1 MGLTLLEAPAA
12 PLVALEDAQVH
23 LRAENPEENSLIE
36 SLVAAATT
44 QAEAFCRRRFVT
56 QKWRLTLDAFPSGG
70 IILPYPPLASVE
82 SVRYLD
88 QEGVLQTVPGADYAV
103 RTSEIPGEVV
113 PAYGKDWPSARAVE
127 DAVRVEFTC
136 GYGAPENV
144 PEGIRAAVLL
154 LVGTFYA
161 NRESVVTGT
170 IATPLP
176 QSAEWLLGPH
186 RVLRWA

>member
-1 MGLTLLEAPAA
+1 MGLVLLEAPAA
-12 PLVALEDAQVH
+12 PLVSLEEAQVH
-23 LRAENPEENSLIE
+23 LRAENPEENSLVAA
-36 SLVAAATT
+36 LVAAATG

-56 QKWRLTLDAFPSGG
+56 QKWRLILDAFPGG
-70 IILPYPPLASVE
+70 AIVLPYPPLQSVE
-82 SVRYLD
+82 SVKHID
-88 QEGVLQTVPGADYAV
+88 PEGALQTVPAEDYTV
-103 RTSEIPGEVV
+103 RLAETPGEVV
-113 PAYGKDWPSARAVE
+113 SAYGESWPAARAVE

-136 GYGAPENV
+136 GYGPPTAV

-154 LVGTFYA
+154 LVGTLYA

-176 QSAEWLLGPH
+176 QSAEWLLGPY